1 MPTLTKD
8 ARRLTGYRGDTDN
21 NQQQQHHQ
29 YVQQGTSLY
38 DDDMDQDYQHYH
50 QHDYEEYDE
59 DLDDVVEE
67 IKNNN
72 SHHDD
77 DEDEEEE
84 EQDGD
89 TGSEL
94 SIPDPNI
101 DFDMVYALH
110 TFAATVEGQ
119 ASVVRGDAL
128 TLLDDS
134 NSYWW
139 LVKVLKTA
147 EVGYIPAENI
157 EVCFLFLYLKKKVER
172 ATQFFTYFRHH
183 MKD

>member
-1 MPTLTKD
+1 MSTSATKD
-8 ARRLTGYRGDTDN
+8 TRRLTGYTDN
-21 NQQQQHHQ
+21 
-29 YVQQGTSLY
+29 VQPLY
-38 DDDMDQDYQHYH
+38 DDDMEEYQHYNNT
-50 QHDYEEYDE
+50 DDDVYDEYDE
-59 DLDDVVEE
+59 DLDDVLG
-67 IKNNN
+67 NNKT
-72 SHHDD
+72 DQ
-77 DEDEEEE
+77 EEEE
-84 EQDGD
+84 EEDDD

-157 EVCFLFLYLKKKVER
+157 EVKK
-172 ATQFFTYFRHH
+172 
-183 MKD
+183 

>member
-1 MPTLTKD
+1 MSTAKD
-8 ARRLTGYRGDTDN
+8 TRRLTGYTDN
-21 NQQQQHHQ
+21 
-29 YVQQGTSLY
+29 VQPLY
-38 DDDMDQDYQHYH
+38 DDDMEDYQHYNH
-50 QHDYEEYDE
+50 IEDDVYDEYDE
-59 DLDDVVEE
+59 DLDDVLGDSN
-67 IKNNN
+67 KQ
-72 SHHDD
+72 D
-77 DEDEEEE
+77 DEEE
-84 EQDGD
+84 DDD

-157 EVCFLFLYLKKKVER
+157 EVIPFPKICVIKYKLLIKKK
-172 ATQFFTYFRHH
+172 
-183 MKD
+183 KLDSS

>member
-1 MPTLTKD
+1 MSPTNKD
-8 ARRLTGYRGDTDN
+8 TRRLTGYTDN
-21 NQQQQHHQ
+21 
-29 YVQQGTSLY
+29 VQPLY
-38 DDDMDQDYQHYH
+38 DDDVEDYQHYSH
-50 QHDYEEYDE
+50 TDEDVYDEYDE
-59 DLDDVVEE
+59 DLDDVLG
-67 IKNNN
+67 NNKV
-72 SHHDD
+72 DQ
-77 DEDEEEE
+77 DEEEE
-84 EQDGD
+84 D

-157 EVCFLFLYLKKKVER
+157 EVINNNKGRDASEAY
-172 ATQFFTYFRHH
+172 
-183 MKD
+183 

>member
-1 MPTLTKD
+1 MPVSVKD
-8 ARRLTGYRGDTDN
+8 GRRLTGYRGEADN
-21 NQQQQHHQ
+21 NDQAGQIQRH
-29 YVQQGTSLY
+29 SLY
-38 DDDMDQDYQHYH
+38 DDDMDEYQHYH
-50 QHDYEEYDE
+50 TTTDDDVYEEYDE
-59 DLDDVVEE
+59 DLDDIQQELQQ
-67 IKNNN
+67 
-72 SHHDD
+72 DD
-77 DEDEEEE
+77 
-84 EQDGD
+84 QDD

-157 EVCFLFLYLKKKVER
+157 EVKV
-172 ATQFFTYFRHH
+172 ASMSQINMILNFVCC
-183 MKD
+183 

>member
-1 MPTLTKD
+1 MPTSHKD
-8 ARRLTGYRGDTDN
+8 ARRLTGYRGDTDVHA
-21 NQQQQHHQ
+21 QQ
-29 YVQQGTSLY
+29 SLY
-38 DDDMDQDYQHYH
+38 DEDMDEYQHYH
-50 QHDYEEYDE
+50 DTDDVYEEYDE
-59 DLDDVVEE
+59 DLDDIVQDV
-67 IKNNN
+67 KNNQN
-72 SHHDD
+72 DSSSD
-77 DEDEEEE
+77 DEN
-84 EQDGD
+84 GD
-89 TGSEL
+89 DSGSEL

-157 EVCFLFLYLKKKVER
+157 EVKWCAWLLKNLSFSTPTNIFVC
-172 ATQFFTYFRHH
+172 A
-183 MKD
+183 DPP

>member
-1 MPTLTKD
+1 MPVSTKD
-8 ARRLTGYRGDTDN
+8 ARRLTGYRGDNDSN
-21 NQQQQHHQ
+21 DQLGQIQHQ
-29 YVQQGTSLY
+29 SLY
-38 DDDMDQDYQHYH
+38 DDDMDEYQHYH
-50 QHDYEEYDE
+50 TTTDDDVYEEYDE
-59 DLDDVVEE
+59 DLDDIQQELQQDD
-67 IKNNN
+67 
-72 SHHDD
+72 HD
-77 DEDEEEE
+77 
-84 EQDGD
+84 D

-119 ASVVRGDAL
+119 ATVVRGDAL

-139 LVKVLKTA
+139 LVKVLKSA

-157 EVCFLFLYLKKKVER
+157 EVKTASKRKALPRY
-172 ATQFFTYFRHH
+172 
-183 MKD
+183 

>member
-1 MPTLTKD
+1 MPASKKD
-8 ARRLTGYRGDTDN
+8 GRRLTGYRGDVDSN
-21 NQQQQHHQ
+21 IGHIQHH
-29 YVQQGTSLY
+29 SLY
-38 DDDMDQDYQHYH
+38 DDDMDDYHHYTGN
-50 QHDYEEYDE
+50 DDDDVYEEYDE
-59 DLDDVVEE
+59 DLDDGEVH
-67 IKNNN
+67 N
-72 SHHDD
+72 DD
-77 DEDEEEE
+77 D
-84 EQDGD
+84 D

-94 SIPDPNI
+94 SIPDANI

-157 EVCFLFLYLKKKVER
+157 EVKYIF
-172 ATQFFTYFRHH
+172 
-183 MKD
+183 